1 MFFVH
6 INQSI
11 IMINKINNLI
21 INLITYLIT
30 GCEKAR
36 IFGAV

>member
-1 MFFVH
+1 
-6 INQSI
+6 
-11 IMINKINNLI
+11 MINKINNLI

-30 GCEKAR
+30 GYKKVR